1 MSLKSSLR
9 TLVTLGKGVVK
20 GIPEADERRDPV
32 ELFKEWFHVAGESG
46 ILLPESMAL
55 ATATRDGLPS
65 VRMVLLKGIDERG
78 LVFYTNYGSRKAE
91 ELDANPNAA
100 LCFHWP
106 VLERQVRVEG
116 RVERVSEEESF
127 RYFSTRTRGS
137 RLGAWA
143 SKQSRPLA
151 ARRELEDR
159 VRALDEKYPG
169 DDVPLPPFWG
179 GYLLR
184 PARIEFW
191 QGKADRLHDRLA
203 FRREGDGWTTQRLY
217 P

>member
-1 MSLKSSLR
+1 
-9 TLVTLGKGVVK
+9 
-20 GIPEADERRDPV
+20 
-32 ELFKEWFHVAGESG
+32 
-46 ILLPESMAL
+46 
-55 ATATRDGLPS
+55 
-65 VRMVLLKGIDERG
+65 MVLLKGVDERG
-78 LVFYTNYGSRKAE
+78 FVFYTNYGSRKAE
-91 ELDANPNAA
+91 ELEANPNAA
-100 LCFHWP
+100 VCFHWA

-127 RYFSTRTRGS
+127 RYFSSRGRGS

-143 SKQSRPLA
+143 SKQSRPLP
-151 ARRELEDR
+151 ARSELEEL
-159 VRALDEKYPG
+159 VRAFDEKYPG

-184 PARIEFW
+184 PERIEFW

-203 FRREGDGWTTQRLY
+203 FRRAGDGWETQRLY